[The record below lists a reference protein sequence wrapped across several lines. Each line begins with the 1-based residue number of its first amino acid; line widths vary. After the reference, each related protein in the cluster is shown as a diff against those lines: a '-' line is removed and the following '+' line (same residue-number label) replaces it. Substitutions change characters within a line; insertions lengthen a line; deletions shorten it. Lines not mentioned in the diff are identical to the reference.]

1 MSTPVLEAPV
11 LEQQNAQPIVEQPAK
26 LTLVAAS
33 PAAAAPEKEF
43 SDPRPLLPVFI
54 AGAIALLL
62 ALAFVGSI
70 VAGLLLRNSGVM
82 AP

>member
-1 MSTPVLEAPV
+1 MSTAVLESPVLK
-11 LEQQNAQPIVEQPAK
+11 QQIVEQPAK
-26 LTLVAAS
+26 LTLVAAT

-43 SDPRPLLPVFI
+43 SDPHPLLPVFI
-54 AGAIALLL
+54 AGAVTLML
-62 ALAFVGSI
+62 AVAFVGSI